1 MQKLALTLA
10 FLVGL
15 VTLAV
20 GQAPPPVPALP
31 DAQRLTSY
39 TLTASTCSC
48 SVGFAIYGDGADVDA
63 WVQVFINAVPYLSTD
78 PAHGWSLTSASGS
91 LGNIARPITN
101 AVLTFAMPQ
110 TGAVAIV
117 GDRRPRRVS
126 QFPEN
131 RGVTARDLN
140 QVITDIVSQNRESW
154 DKLNAVAASS
164 GGGGTGGAIFLTPN
178 TWAAPQTFTAGIATS
193 SITTGSSNILQLQV
207 GNTVNSSGTPINANL
222 TPTFDNFFVRTLIGD
237 IFGSASWP
245 FSHEVS
251 QPMMFVVDPYGTGA
265 QTLAMRTS
273 DWPAIYPPLGS
284 ANVPQVVTSTIL
296 TVHDKTTSGVTAV
309 WGQYSQLERTASALT
324 AVPALQMEMSF
335 SNLGSSVV
343 TTPINVNGGGS
354 AYTIV
359 LRLDAGLGL
368 GSASPPVSTTPI
380 SAAIDIVNNGGC
392 TPVANCGQMYTAM
405 NIGHDAIAAV
415 SGHLRAI
422 MMPENYEIDWFHSD
436 NSLNAFIKADTTGEM
451 ILQGNGAQ
459 FNMSGPIFV
468 TGSSYQFAFNFGTTI
483 LDYAVATP
491 SVWTFGA
498 PIILPTAA
506 VTTGTP
512 VASLCLDA
520 SNKIIKKTTAGS
532 CI

>member
-1 MQKLALTLA
+1 MKRAIVAAALA
-10 FLVGL
+10 FLGGPA
-15 VTLAV
+15 LAQQGV
-20 GQAPPPVPALP
+20 GQLPPLNVVGNPFGTPQP
-31 DAQRLTSY
+31 P
-39 TLTASTCSC
+39 TAFPIFST
-48 SVGFAIYGDGADVDA
+48 A
-63 WVQVFINAVPYLSTD
+63 
-78 PAHGWSLTSASGS
+78 
-91 LGNIARPITN
+91 
-101 AVLTFAMPQ
+101 
-110 TGAVAIV
+110 
-117 GDRRPRRVS
+117 
-126 QFPEN
+126 
-131 RGVTARDLN
+131 
-140 QVITDIVSQNRESW
+140 
-154 DKLNAVAASS
+154 
-164 GGGGTGGAIFLTPN
+164 N
-178 TWAAPQTFTAGIATS
+178 TWTPTQTFTAGITTS

-273 DWPAIYPPLGS
+273 DWPATYPPLGT

-309 WGQYSQLERTASALT
+309 WGQYSQFERTASALS
-324 AVPALQMEMSF
+324 ALPALQTELSF
-335 SNLGSSVV
+335 SNLGSSAV
-343 TTPINVNGGGS
+343 TTPISVNATGN
-354 AYTIV
+354 TII
-359 LRLDAGLGL
+359 LRLDAGLGN
-368 GSASPPVSTTPI
+368 AAATTPV

-392 TPVANCGQMYTAM
+392 SPVASCGQMYTAM
-405 NIGHDAIAAV
+405 NIGHDVIAAV

-451 ILQGNGAQ
+451 VLQGNGAQ

-468 TGSSYQFAFNFGTTI
+468 TGSSYQFAFNFGPTI
-483 LDYAVATP
+483 LDYAVTTP